1 MESSPDPDG
10 IQTAARLIKEA
21 RLAVVFT
28 GAGLST
34 ASGIPD
40 FRGTGDSLWNQTNPM
55 ESASLT
61 VFHDNPHKFF
71 DWLLPLAKKMATAHP
86 NAAHQ
91 AISDLE
97 KGGYIKA
104 VITQNIDN
112 LHQAAGCRHVL
123 ELHGTALT
131 ATCSSCRMKYKGEDY
146 LPEFIQTGNIPHCST
161 CGGILKPDIVLYEEL
176 LPTRTWAEAE
186 QFSQNCDLMIVA
198 GSSLEVVPAATLP
211 LMAARNGAELIL
223 INRTPTHLDSV
234 ATVVLNDDVTRA
246 LPEIARIVL

>member
-1 MESSPDPDG
+1 
-10 IQTAARLIKEA
+10 
-21 RLAVVFT
+21 
-28 GAGLST
+28 
-34 ASGIPD
+34 
-40 FRGTGDSLWNQTNPM
+40 M

-61 VFHDNPHKFF
+61 VFHDNPQKFF
-71 DWLLPLAKKMATAHP
+71 DWLFPLAKKMAAAKP

-91 AISDLE
+91 AIADLE
-97 KGGYIKA
+97 KAGYLRA

-112 LHQAAGCRHVL
+112 LHQTAGCKHVL
-123 ELHGTALT
+123 ELHGSALT
-131 ATCSSCRMKYKGEDY
+131 ATCISCRIKYSSAEY
-146 LPEFIQTGNIPHCST
+146 LPEFVQTGNIPHCKT

-186 QFSQNCDLMIVA
+186 QLSQDCDVMIVA

-211 LMAARNGAELIL
+211 LMAARNGAELII